1 MLLGFKPEQVVDWA
15 DLESGSPRLAVWPE
29 EGIYPIDP
37 VQSMRAPGGR
47 GCLAGVGVVCSR
59 GGHNSVE
66 VAPGVYRRVFRAC
79 YKGRIFFG
87 ACASIVNTTGHPV
100 VVRASWLSGGAFGH
114 RIAFTGGDVQSGGTI
129 RVKGLPL
136 HAGTTV
142 VGPQDAILLS
152 K

>member
-1 MLLGFKPEQVVDWA
+1 MLD
-15 DLESGSPRLAVWPE
+15 
-29 EGIYPIDP
+29 
-37 VQSMRAPGGR
+37 
-47 GCLAGVGVVCSR
+47 
-59 GGHNSVE
+59 GGHNDLQ
-66 VAPGVYRRVFRAC
+66 VAPGVYRREFGAC
-79 YKGRIFFG
+79 YDRGVPFG
-87 ACASIVNTTGHPV
+87 ACAAIMNTTGHPV
-100 VVRASWLSGGAFGH
+100 AVRASWLSGGAFGH